1 MSDALIAFAKT
12 GNPNTAA
19 IKWPRFDSKNPM
31 RLDFGERIEP
41 ASIHPAVFFYLK
53 NPDVKMDFPK
63 GGRAGAR
70 GGQGPPGAPNGPQLP
85 GR

>member
-12 GNPNTAA
+12 GKPNTAA
-19 IKWPRFDSKNPM
+19 IKWPRFDPKNPN

-41 ASIHPAVFFYLK
+41 VPIDPGVFFYIE

-63 GGRAGAR
+63 GTRPRPRRTGRAGNPSR
-70 GGQGPPGAPNGPQLP
+70 FPGPG
-85 GR
+85 